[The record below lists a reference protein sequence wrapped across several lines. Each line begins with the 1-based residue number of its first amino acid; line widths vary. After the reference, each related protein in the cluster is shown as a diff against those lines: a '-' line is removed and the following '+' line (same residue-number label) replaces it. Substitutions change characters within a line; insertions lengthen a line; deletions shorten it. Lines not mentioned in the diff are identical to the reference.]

1 VGSLLLAHTI
11 RFEFD
16 YRFDSL
22 IFGFSRKYPLSN
34 CVSYSTL
41 PKRATARKANILY
54 FPQFVDPHRD
64 NKVAPRHELTLRVG
78 DMPAR

>member
-1 VGSLLLAHTI
+1 VGPLLLADTI

-34 CVSYSTL
+34 RVSYSTYAEAGDRSQSQY
-41 PKRATARKANILY
+41 PVF
-54 FPQFVDPHRD
+54 FPVRRSSP
-64 NKVAPRHELTLRVG
+64 
-78 DMPAR
+78 